1 MSESP
6 PQDKQEPE
14 NPMPQPTTSAAEPQL
29 DTLLT
34 ATVVRPEAV
43 ARARQLLAS
52 ARWCR
57 AEEVA
62 ARLVDAL
69 VDHRLP

>member
-6 PQDKQEPE
+6 PQDNQEHE
-14 NPMPQPTTSAAEPQL
+14 NPMSHPPTSAAEARF
-29 DTLLT
+29 DTLLNSP
-34 ATVVRPEAV
+34 VVRPEAV

-52 ARWCR
+52 AAWCH

-62 ARLVDAL
+62 AQLVDCL